1 MLRLHGMVRSRAM
14 RTLWLLEELEVEFE
28 WREVGPRSPEAYA
41 LNPKGTIPILETDE
55 GVILDSLAQ
64 MHFLA
69 DREGRFTHPAGS
81 LARGTQDAMS
91 FTVLEMLDAP
101 LWAMAL
107 HGFGLPEDKRVPEVK
122 DASRWLVGHNSTR
135 VADLMDGPYAVG
147 EVPTVADIVLAHC
160 TGWARGL
167 KIEVDERLRD
177 HARMMRDRPAFQ
189 RAAARG

>member
-1 MLRLHGMVRSRAM
+1 MIRLHGMVRSRAM
-14 RTLWLLEELEVEFE
+14 RVLWLLEELGLDYE
-28 WREVGPRSPEAYA
+28 WREVAPRSAEAFA
-41 LNPKGTIPILETDE
+41 LNPKGTIPILETQE
-55 GVILDSLAQ
+55 GTILDSLAQ

-69 DREGRFTHPAGS
+69 DREGRFTHPPGS
-81 LARGTQDAMS
+81 LRRGTQDAMS

-107 HGFGLPEDKRVPEVK
+107 HGFGLPEDRRVPEVK
-122 DASRWLVGHNSTR
+122 DSARWLVERNSAR

-147 EVPTVADIVLAHC
+147 EAPTVADILLAHC

-167 KIEVDERLRD
+167 KIEVDGRLRE
-177 HARMMRDRPAFQ
+177 HARMMRDRPAFR